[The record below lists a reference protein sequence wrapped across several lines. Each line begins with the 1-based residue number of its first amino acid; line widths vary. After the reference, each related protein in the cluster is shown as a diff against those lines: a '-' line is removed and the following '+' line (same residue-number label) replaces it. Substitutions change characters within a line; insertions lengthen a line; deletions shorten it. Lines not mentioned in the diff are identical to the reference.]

1 MQRTPFPLAS
11 PTSLPLSLKHLR
23 PADALREACQL
34 TAFLREFAFR
44 LRLEEDDPALSADAA
59 AGLEMALN
67 LLQDKLDIGA
77 GRYLFTLNGPADS
90 PALAQ
95 RRDE

>member
-67 LLQDKLDIGA
+67 LLQDKLDIG
-77 GRYLFTLNGPADS
+77 PADS